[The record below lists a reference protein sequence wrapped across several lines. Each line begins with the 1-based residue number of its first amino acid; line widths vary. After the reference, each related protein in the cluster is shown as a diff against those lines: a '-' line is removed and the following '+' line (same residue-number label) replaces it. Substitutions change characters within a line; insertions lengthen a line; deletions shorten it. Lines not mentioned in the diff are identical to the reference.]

1 MKAREARELTDDEM
15 RVRMDQ
21 ARRELFN
28 LRMQKSAAQ
37 IEKPSR
43 IRELRRDT
51 ARMLT
56 VRSERTRSAK

>member
-1 MKAREARELTDDEM
+1 MKVRELRELTDDEL

-28 LRMQKSAAQ
+28 LRMQQSTAQ
-37 IEKPSR
+37 VEKPSR

-51 ARMLT
+51 ARMMT
-56 VRSERTRSAK
+56 IRTERERGAK

>member
-15 RVRMDQ
+15 RVRLDQ

-56 VRSERTRSAK
+56 VRSERTRSAT

>member
-1 MKAREARELTDDEM
+1 MKARDVRELTDDEM

-28 LRMQKSAAQ
+28 LRMQQSAAQ
-37 IEKPSR
+37 VEKPSR

-56 VRSERTRSAK
+56 VRTERERGSK